1 METVEAMET
10 AVDLT
15 EAEVETSEV
24 ATEVDIKVHQDN
36 TTNQGLTF
44 LLKWVLDQ
52 DSNNMLSLASLN
64 LCSNLM
70 E

>member
-24 ATEVDIKVHQDN
+24 ATEVDIKAHQDN

-52 DSNNMLSLASLN
+52 DSNNMLNLASLN

>member
-24 ATEVDIKVHQDN
+24 ATEVDIKARQDS
-36 TTNQGLTF
+36 TINQGLTF